1 MPMTMHKRPVNWMAV
16 LATAVVFAGT
26 VQAEA
31 APGGEPVAA
40 PSRTIEWPAFPVPPE
55 AGAPAGRVVAQSQ
68 ITAGPLQGPLN
79 PGAAGQNPKRSRP
92 SHRRRLARRSA
103 PVLLAAPL
111 VPVVPVYVYPPPV
124 VYRPV
129 VPVYAFRPFY
139 RPFFYRPFVYRPY
152 VFYRPYPFR
161 PYFYGRVGY

>member
-1 MPMTMHKRPVNWMAV
+1 MPMMMPKRPVSRMAV
-16 LATAVVFAGT
+16 LAAAVVFACT

-31 APGGEPVAA
+31 APGAEPVAA
-40 PSRTIEWPAFPVPPE
+40 PSRTIEWPASPVPPE

-79 PGAAGQNPKRSRP
+79 PGTIGQGPKRSRP
-92 SHRRRLARRSA
+92 PHRRRLTRRFA
-103 PVLLAAPL
+103 PVLLAAPV
-111 VPVVPVYVYPPPV
+111 VPLVPVYVYPPVV

-139 RPFFYRPFVYRPY
+139 RPFFYRPY
-152 VFYRPYPFR
+152 VFYRPYLFR
-161 PYFYGRVGY
+161 PYFYGRAVY